1 MRSKHV
7 FKNTEY
13 FMYYVNITFKVDTC
27 GQQVRFLSKF
37 HRESIQSMWSLCG
50 VHIDFMNSTWS
61 VCGLYVDCMWSVCGM
76 YVEYMWSVCGMY
88 VEFMWS
94 I

>member
-37 HRESIQSMWSLCG
+37 HRESIQSMWSPHRLYELYMECMWTVCG
-50 VHIDFMNSTWS
+50 MYVDCMWT
-61 VCGLYVDCMWSVCGM
+61 VCGLYVDCMWTVC
-76 YVEYMWSVCGMY
+76 
-88 VEFMWS
+88 
-94 I
+94 